1 VAVGMAVAVGVSVGI
16 EFGSVNFSIL
26 EYVRYIHDRINK
38 HNTINRIGVVFF
50 CNSFDNILIR

>member
-1 VAVGMAVAVGVSVGI
+1 VGVAVGVAVGI